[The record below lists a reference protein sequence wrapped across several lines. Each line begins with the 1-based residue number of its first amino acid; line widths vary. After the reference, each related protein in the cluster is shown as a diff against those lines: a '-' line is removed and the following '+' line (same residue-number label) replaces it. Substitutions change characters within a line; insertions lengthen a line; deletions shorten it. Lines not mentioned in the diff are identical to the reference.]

1 MNKGFLHIRSF
12 RVMHLSSPRYSLTKK
27 KALQARKVFESFEKQ
42 ALVLKPHTENTNIKT
57 RNILFNLSNHMLPY
71 GKKRQLSRIQS

>member
-27 KALQARKVFESFEKQ
+27 KALQARKVFGSFEKQ
-42 ALVLKPHTENTNIKT
+42 ALVLKSHTEEINIKT
-57 RNILFNLSNHMLPY
+57 NNV
-71 GKKRQLSRIQS
+71 